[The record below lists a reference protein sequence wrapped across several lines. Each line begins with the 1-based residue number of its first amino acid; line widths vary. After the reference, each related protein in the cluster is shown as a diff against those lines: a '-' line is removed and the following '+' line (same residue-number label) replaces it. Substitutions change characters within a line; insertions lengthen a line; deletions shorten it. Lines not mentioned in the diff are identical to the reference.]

1 MRANKQNHD
10 LQRQLFSVSWG
21 WHNLHSF
28 LIFNF
33 WKLNTKAVFTAY
45 YHSLLAGVPVEDSAA
60 KTWEFSMNG
69 KKAACQAWI
78 FFMQVLLNA
87 SIVSLFISELS
98 IRTQPRGHTGGG
110 GGWGESSQACKQA
123 LSGALGA
130 GELKLSGPPQ
140 SRPLESLLRANATH
154 LLLLFVAVTARLRRK
169 IA

>member
-1 MRANKQNHD
+1 
-10 LQRQLFSVSWG
+10 
-21 WHNLHSF
+21 
-28 LIFNF
+28 
-33 WKLNTKAVFTAY
+33 
-45 YHSLLAGVPVEDSAA
+45 
-60 KTWEFSMNG
+60 
-69 KKAACQAWI
+69 
-78 FFMQVLLNA
+78 MQVLLDA
-87 SIVSLFISELS
+87 SIVSPFISGLS

-110 GGWGESSQACKQA
+110 GGVWGESLQACKQA

>member
-1 MRANKQNHD
+1 
-10 LQRQLFSVSWG
+10 
-21 WHNLHSF
+21 
-28 LIFNF
+28 
-33 WKLNTKAVFTAY
+33 
-45 YHSLLAGVPVEDSAA
+45 
-60 KTWEFSMNG
+60 MNG
-69 KKAACQAWI
+69 KKAASQAWI

-87 SIVSLFISELS
+87 SIVSPFISELS

-110 GGWGESSQACKQA
+110 GGGGRGWGAWGESSQACKQA

>member
-1 MRANKQNHD
+1 
-10 LQRQLFSVSWG
+10 
-21 WHNLHSF
+21 
-28 LIFNF
+28 
-33 WKLNTKAVFTAY
+33 
-45 YHSLLAGVPVEDSAA
+45 
-60 KTWEFSMNG
+60 
-69 KKAACQAWI
+69 
-78 FFMQVLLNA
+78 MQVLLNA

-110 GGWGESSQACKQA
+110 GGGWGAWGESSQACKQA

>member
-1 MRANKQNHD
+1 
-10 LQRQLFSVSWG
+10 
-21 WHNLHSF
+21 
-28 LIFNF
+28 
-33 WKLNTKAVFTAY
+33 
-45 YHSLLAGVPVEDSAA
+45 
-60 KTWEFSMNG
+60 
-69 KKAACQAWI
+69 
-78 FFMQVLLNA
+78 MQVLLNA

-110 GGWGESSQACKQA
+110 GGGGWGESTQACKQA

>member
-1 MRANKQNHD
+1 
-10 LQRQLFSVSWG
+10 
-21 WHNLHSF
+21 
-28 LIFNF
+28 
-33 WKLNTKAVFTAY
+33 
-45 YHSLLAGVPVEDSAA
+45 
-60 KTWEFSMNG
+60 
-69 KKAACQAWI
+69 
-78 FFMQVLLNA
+78 MQVLWVY
-87 SIVSLFISELS
+87 SSLSSLSELNHEGT
-98 IRTQPRGHTGGG
+98 REGGGG

>member
-1 MRANKQNHD
+1 
-10 LQRQLFSVSWG
+10 
-21 WHNLHSF
+21 
-28 LIFNF
+28 
-33 WKLNTKAVFTAY
+33 
-45 YHSLLAGVPVEDSAA
+45 
-60 KTWEFSMNG
+60 
-69 KKAACQAWI
+69 
-78 FFMQVLLNA
+78 MQVLLDA
-87 SIVSLFISELS
+87 SIVSPFISGLS

-110 GGWGESSQACKQA
+110 GGGFGGESLQACKQA